1 MSNPELTAEQKKNLV
16 TWAEERDA
24 ILVEISIL
32 KTENENLQKV
42 NKDLANSNSDIEAR
56 MNEIRGRIEELRIKE
71 SELPLVISKE
81 VSFLQSKKNTL
92 ESEITSLSKIVE
104 ILTSQ
109 KTSLEADVSFALSEF
124 DVIKGETLLLD
135 KVVDRVTAVSQNNAN
150 KIDTLVNDLA
160 KSLEEIIEVN
170 RKNVFETNI
179 VIDKVP
185 KMIMEAQKHGLI
197 KNKI

>member
-1 MSNPELTAEQKKNLV
+1 MNPELTAEQKKNLV
-16 TWAEERDA
+16 TWAEERDS
-24 ILVEISIL
+24 ILAEIAIL
-32 KTENENLQKV
+32 KTEKENLQKV
-42 NKDLANSNSDIEAR
+42 NKDLANSNSDIETR
-56 MNEIRGRIEELRIKE
+56 MNEVKGRIEELKIKE
-71 SELPLVISKE
+71 NELPLVISKE

-104 ILTSQ
+104 LLTSQ
-109 KTSLEADVSFALSEF
+109 KISLEADVSFALAAF
-124 DVIKGETLLLD
+124 DVVKGETLLLD
-135 KVVDRVTAVSQNNAN
+135 KVVDRVTAVSQSNTN
-150 KIDTLVNDLA
+150 KIDALVNDLA